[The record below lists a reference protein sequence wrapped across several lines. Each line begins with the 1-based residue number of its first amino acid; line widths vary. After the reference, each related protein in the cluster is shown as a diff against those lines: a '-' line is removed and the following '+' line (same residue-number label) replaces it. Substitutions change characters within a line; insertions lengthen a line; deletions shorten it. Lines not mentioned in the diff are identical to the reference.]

1 MTIGSRSSS
10 YPVTFGAVFASG
22 GWRMPFARAA
32 KPLSAPLAKTL
43 SFAAVH
49 FAVAFAVV
57 YALTGNVWLGGA
69 VALIEPACNVVAY
82 YLHEMA
88 WARASEPRVPA
99 FARR

>member
-1 MTIGSRSSS
+1 MTTGTHAAT

-22 GWRMPFARAA
+22 KQPTVFPRAGRRW
-32 KPLSAPLAKTL
+32 SAALAKTL

-57 YALTGNVWLGGA
+57 YALTGDVLLGSA
-69 VALIEPACNVVAY
+69 VALIEPACNIVAY

-88 WARASEPRVPA
+88 WTRASGPGASA